1 SEFSGDAKR
10 AYLTLIECIVNR
22 PSYFANR
29 INDAIKGMGTN
40 DRELI
45 TIIVQRSEVDL
56 ALIRDQYKREF
67 NKKLVEVI
75 RSECSGK
82 YEDSLIAIIEGN

>member
-1 SEFSGDAKR
+1 
-10 AYLTLIECIVNR
+10 
-22 PSYFANR
+22 
-29 INDAIKGMGTN
+29 MGTN

>member
-1 SEFSGDAKR
+1 
-10 AYLTLIECIVNR
+10 
-22 PSYFANR
+22 
-29 INDAIKGMGTN
+29 MGTN

-67 NKKLVEVI
+67 NKKLVELAENSAPTICTCNVL
-75 RSECSGK
+75 E
-82 YEDSLIAIIEGN
+82 YF

>member
-1 SEFSGDAKR
+1 
-10 AYLTLIECIVNR
+10 
-22 PSYFANR
+22 
-29 INDAIKGMGTN
+29 MGTN

-75 RSECSGK
+75 RSECSDMLIDFVDGPLGCCLK
-82 YEDSLIAIIEGN
+82 VTNDSIKLTKH